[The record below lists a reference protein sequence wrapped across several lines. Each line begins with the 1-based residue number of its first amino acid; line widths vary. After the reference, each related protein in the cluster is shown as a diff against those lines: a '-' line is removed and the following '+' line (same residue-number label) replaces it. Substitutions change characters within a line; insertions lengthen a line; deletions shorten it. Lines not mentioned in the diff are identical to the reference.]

1 MTLMK
6 LCKITVITL
15 LSSVI
20 NTSLLASN
28 DETPKGIIK
37 HHQLWN
43 GFVDKLYQVH
53 RKRLRDNDYYTFERV
68 GGYGGLTNNLEYYR
82 EVRYYDRQSRRLLST
97 VKWANR
103 YPFGIHMIDVSAYD
117 SQGRVKR
124 HYSATYLPSRHTS
137 PFETLIT
144 LHSYE
149 GDYHSIREFD
159 ASDILIYEQCVD
171 SGNNRLAFAF
181 HYEDIPGSY
190 SELEQSQQNEYRAC
204 FSHLGNTAEPY
215 IDPLK
220 DPLL

>member
-28 DETPKGIIK
+28 DETPTGIIK

-82 EVRYYDRQSRRLLST
+82 EVRYYDRQNRQLLST

-103 YPFGIHMIDVSAYD
+103 YPFGIHMIDLSAYD
-117 SQGRVKR
+117 SQGRLKR

-144 LHSYE
+144 LHYYK
-149 GDYHSIREFD
+149 GDLHSLREFD
-159 ASDILIYEQCVD
+159 ASNILLYEQCIEMNSSNTVF
-171 SGNNRLAFAF
+171 SY
-181 HYEDIPGSY
+181 HYEDIPMSV
-190 SELEQSQQNEYRAC
+190 SDVEKDMQDAYRAC
-204 FSHLGNTAEPY
+204 FSEINKTAEPY
-215 IDPLK
+215 TDPLK